1 MIARIISPLIIRLI
15 KLKNHRKIE
24 FGKKVRVFPMPY
36 IIVRK
41 NCKVIIGNNVTLN
54 SANSGYHLN
63 MHSKIKIMADRL
75 GAKIRI
81 GDNCRI
87 HGACIHAYKSISIGA
102 NCLIAANCQIFDGN
116 GHDLSFSDVAN
127 RINTKGGAKEVVIQ
141 DNVWLG
147 ANVIVMPGVLIGKGS
162 VISAGSVVCDDIP
175 PMCLARGNPA
185 QVIRSYEES
194 NG

>member
-1 MIARIISPLIIRLI
+1 MIARIVSPLIILLI
-15 KLKNHRKIE
+15 NLKNHGRIK
-24 FGKKVRVFPMPY
+24 FGKKVSVYPMPRL
-36 IIVRK
+36 IIRK
-41 NCKVIIGNNVTLN
+41 NCRVIIGNNVTLN

-63 MHSKIKIMADRL
+63 MHSKIKIMADRH
-75 GAKIRI
+75 GATIRI

-116 GHDLSFSDVAN
+116 GHDISFSDVAN
-127 RINTKGGAKEVVIQ
+127 RINTKGGSKDVIIE

-147 ANVIVMPGVLIGKGS
+147 ANVIVMPGVHIGYGS

-185 QVIRSYEES
+185 QVIKSYEARS
-194 NG
+194 G